1 MRSSKT
7 LIVAAVAV
15 VVALSVAGPAAAAGT
30 IVVRPGDVGVT
41 WLAGSRPGGSSSF
54 VTGPATAPLGVGSL
68 QFTTADVHA
77 SAQLLNF
84 GYVGTPLANF
94 DAMSYSAYRSSSS
107 TNPDTQAVALA
118 LQVDVNG
125 PDAAGGLATLVF
137 EPDYQAGGNAAMK
150 LDTWQQWDAYEG
162 GTAIWWATKDI
173 PGAPVAFNT
182 FVSWSTILAANPQ
195 ATIAGGVGLFV
206 GSGWD
211 GQFAG
216 DADALKIGVSGNT
229 TTYDFEP
236 RASLTVTAPDATRA
250 QGDANPTF
258 VPNYS
263 GFVYGDTAAGLM
275 TQPTC
280 TTTATSGSPV
290 GTYPVT
296 CTGGVSANYTIAYVP
311 GTLAVVAAATAAPSV
326 LPTEEVGGATGM
338 PVGGATLPP
347 TSSGGGSPSSD
358 DTTALFALLICLAFG
373 SLGLL
378 VAEVQR
384 RSVRR

>member
-1 MRSSKT
+1 MRSPKRF
-7 LIVAAVAV
+7 IGAAVAV
-15 VVALSVAGPAAAAGT
+15 VVALSAAGPAGAAGT
-30 IVVRPGDVGVT
+30 VVVRPGDVGAT

-54 VTGPATAPLGVGSL
+54 VSGPATAPLGVGSL
-68 QFTTADVHA
+68 QFATADVHA
-77 SAQLLNF
+77 SAQLLN
-84 GYVGTPLANF
+84 YSYIGTPLADF

-125 PDAAGGLATLVF
+125 PDTAGGLATLVF
-137 EPDYQAGGNAAMK
+137 EPDYQTGGNAAMK
-150 LDTWQQWDAYEG
+150 LDTWQHWDAYEG
-162 GTAIWWATKDI
+162 GNAIWWATKDI

-182 FVSWSTILAANPQ
+182 FVSWNTILAANPQ

-216 DADALKIGVSGNT
+216 YADALKIGVSGNAT
-229 TTYDFEP
+229 TDDFEP
-236 RASLTVTAPDATRA
+236 AATLTVTAPHATRV

-258 VPNYS
+258 VPDYS
-263 GFVYGDTAAGLM
+263 GFVYGDTVASLA

-296 CTGGVSANYTIAYVP
+296 CTGAVSANYTITYVP
-311 GTLAVVAAATAAPSV
+311 GTLDVIAAAATAPSLV
-326 LPTEEVGGATGM
+326 PTEEVGGATGA
-338 PVGGATLPP
+338 PIGAATLPP
-347 TSSGGGSPSSD
+347 TSSGGRPASSEG
-358 DTTALFALLICLAFG
+358 TTALFALLICFAFG

-378 VAEVQR
+378 IAAVQR
-384 RSVRR
+384 RSDRF

>member
-1 MRSSKT
+1 M
-7 LIVAAVAV
+7 
-15 VVALSVAGPAAAAGT
+15 
-30 IVVRPGDVGVT
+30 
-41 WLAGSRPGGSSSF
+41 
-54 VTGPATAPLGVGSL
+54 
-68 QFTTADVHA
+68 
-77 SAQLLNF
+77 
-84 GYVGTPLANF
+84 
-94 DAMSYSAYRSSSS
+94 
-107 TNPDTQAVALA
+107 
-118 LQVDVNG
+118 
-125 PDAAGGLATLVF
+125 
-137 EPDYQAGGNAAMK
+137 
-150 LDTWQQWDAYEG
+150 
-162 GTAIWWATKDI
+162 
-173 PGAPVAFNT
+173 
-182 FVSWSTILAANPQ
+182 
-195 ATIAGGVGLFV
+195 
-206 GSGWD
+206 
-211 GQFAG
+211 
-216 DADALKIGVSGNT
+216 SGNT
-229 TTYDFEP
+229 TPYDFEP
-236 RASLTVTAPDATRA
+236 KASLTITAPDTTRV

-258 VPNYS
+258 VPSYG
-263 GFVYGDTAAGLM
+263 GFVYGDTAASLT

-384 RSVRR
+384 RSVRS